1 MRGERVTRG
10 FDAGYRQPKPAE
22 GERGIHMYARR
33 EEVMVAPDKH
43 REFREAAARRG
54 ELAKA
59 QPGFQLQVLLRSL
72 GYPAKYTLLQRWES
86 REALDTFFGTDQ
98 WRAFRRENPL
108 SSLVTTTRPVEA
120 YEVVLDVVSQGRQ
133 ANFAVLLDFTV
144 NVGFN
149 NAQGFEQNR
158 KAVFEFRQQHVKGF
172 VAGRIRRFLGDPTKY
187 LVIQDW
193 ESREAAQA
201 GQALP
206 EMGEFFRTHQ
216 VSQYTS
222 GPPTQDAYLPIS
234 RVVR

>member
-1 MRGERVTRG
+1 
-10 FDAGYRQPKPAE
+10 
-22 GERGIHMYARR
+22 MYAMR

-72 GYPAKYTLLQRWES
+72 GYPAKFTLLQRWES
-86 REALDTFFGTDQ
+86 REALDAFF
-98 WRAFRRENPL
+98 
-108 SSLVTTTRPVEA
+108 EA

-158 KAVFEFRQQHVKGF
+158 KEMFEFRQKHVKGF

-216 VSQYTS
+216 VGQFTS